1 MSYKIVLFDDHPI
14 IVQALQQYFEHINQI
29 EVVGSFNDTN
39 DLLEFIKHSDIDF
52 LIADIITEQ
61 EMGLQLFEI
70 IAKKYPKIKV
80 ITYSS
85 VTSDIVL
92 DELKKYGVIASIH
105 KKRNPDAIFDII
117 MQYSVKQFDKTIGL
131 KSYSLSPKEKEI
143 AQYLVKGLASKEI
156 ASMTNSAVNTINN
169 QKNKLLEKFE
179 CANSTELV
187 VKLTQLGLITVL

>member
-14 IVQALQQYFEHINQI
+14 IVQALQQYFENIDQI

-39 DLLEFIKHSDIDF
+39 DLLEFIKYSVIDF

-70 IAKKYPKIKV
+70 IAKKYPSIKV

-117 MQYSVKQFDKTIGL
+117 MQYSVKQSDKTIGL

-169 QKNKLLEKFE
+169 QKNKLL
-179 CANSTELV
+179 TR
-187 VKLTQLGLITVL
+187 